1 MTPSDEYRKIAAE
14 LRARAANA
22 ETPSLSAEWEHLAH
36 CYLRLAE
43 QADRNGLL
51 DLFIEIGVRPK
62 LDGDNA

>member
-1 MTPSDEYRKIAAE
+1 MTPSDQYREIDVK
-14 LRARAANA
+14 LTARAANA
-22 ETPSLSAEWEHLAH
+22 ENASLSAEWEHLAH

-51 DLFIEIGVRPK
+51 ELFIEVGSRPK